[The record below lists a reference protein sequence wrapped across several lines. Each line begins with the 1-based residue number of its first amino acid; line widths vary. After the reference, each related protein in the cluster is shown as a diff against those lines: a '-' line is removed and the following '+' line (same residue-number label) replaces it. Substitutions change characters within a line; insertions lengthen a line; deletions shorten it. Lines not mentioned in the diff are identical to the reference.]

1 MPKFTFALFDVKWT
15 EITYQG
21 GYQMY
26 TRKIN
31 GLWVNKHA
39 SFIIIV
45 TCKKMQLTNKCYV
58 M

>member
-45 TCKKMQLTNKCYV
+45 TCKKNATN
-58 M
+58 